1 MKLFLIAAM
10 ALVSTSAIAK
20 ELTPQRG
27 ETYPTA
33 EWVGYSASP
42 NGRVFQS
49 KVFDNE
55 ARAKATA
62 RAECSTTSL
71 RTCDW
76 LGTIAVAPSSYVAAI
91 TCGGRESFIGGSN
104 IDTGA
109 ALWMAQNKARSR
121 KWSSA
126 NCRQVFDSESLRLG
140 IKFISP
146 LSSD

>member
-10 ALVSTSAIAK
+10 ALVSTSAIAI

-121 KWSSA
+121 NWSSA
-126 NCRQVFDSESLRLG
+126 NCRQVFDSE
-140 IKFISP
+140 
-146 LSSD
+146 